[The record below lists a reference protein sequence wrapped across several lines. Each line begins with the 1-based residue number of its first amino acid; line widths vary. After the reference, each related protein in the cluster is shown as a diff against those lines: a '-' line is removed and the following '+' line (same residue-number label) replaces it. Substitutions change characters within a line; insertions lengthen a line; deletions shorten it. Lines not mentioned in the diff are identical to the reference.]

1 MIILKP
7 DVDQLIINDTF
18 TTTDNKQNDN
28 TIGQQVIINKQ
39 IREDS
44 LFSLDSSFFSS
55 SSCGIKSG
63 IIVVPPEMSSFS
75 PVNSE
80 TVERIEPDDLKREYD
95 SILQQSTITSHEIS
109 KKKFLPHRLLVKAR
123 SRLFTDESSIGKR
136 TSLLLYKFNTQ
147 TFCSL
152 PTVSQRISSK
162 NAGDD
167 NNPLDEIAKQSSKL
181 KIKGKAFSKKLKRKF
196 SLQHQC

>member
-1 MIILKP
+1 
-7 DVDQLIINDTF
+7 
-18 TTTDNKQNDN
+18 
-28 TIGQQVIINKQ
+28 
-39 IREDS
+39 
-44 LFSLDSSFFSS
+44 
-55 SSCGIKSG
+55 
-63 IIVVPPEMSSFS
+63 MSSFS

-147 TFCSL
+147 TLCSL

-196 SLQHQC
+196 LFSTNANI